1 MVSTVRVSPLH
12 PLVLF
17 LGQEG
22 GQEGEDV
29 VEGTAGVWS
38 SRQAAPVPA
47 TWEDDSEPMGYRRVS
62 TQQGTLDHIEFHET
76 QFII

>member
-17 LGQEG
+17 LGQAG

-29 VEGTAGVWS
+29 AEGTAGVLS
-38 SRQAAPVPA
+38 SPVPA

-62 TQQGTLDHIEFHET
+62 TQQGTLDHIEFDET